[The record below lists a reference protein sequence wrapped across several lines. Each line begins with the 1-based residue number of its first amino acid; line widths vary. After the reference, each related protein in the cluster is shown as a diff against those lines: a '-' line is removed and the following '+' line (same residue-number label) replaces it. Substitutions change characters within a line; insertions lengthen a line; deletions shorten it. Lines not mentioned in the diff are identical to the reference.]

1 MGARNIA
8 DSFDMLIVAL
18 CADFD
23 RRDRA
28 LSGGNLERSVEM
40 EYRYYNYK
48 IYQAAA
54 EVVGAPE
61 ARMYINDIGARRGY
75 ASSSVEAI
83 SDTTY
88 KRRKSEVFGNI
99 ARTLHLK

>member
-61 ARMYINDIGARRGY
+61 ARMYINDIGAPRQALRQY
-75 ASSSVEAI
+75 PTQPIKDENPRCSAI
-83 SDTTY
+83 SPERFT
-88 KRRKSEVFGNI
+88 
-99 ARTLHLK
+99 

>member
-1 MGARNIA
+1 MGPRRVG

-28 LSGGNLERSVEM
+28 LSDGGLAKRVEM

-48 IYQAAA
+48 IYNAAK
-54 EVVGAPE
+54 EIVGSD
-61 ARMYINDIGARRGY
+61 ARTYINDIGCRRGY
-75 ASSSVEAI
+75 AHSSAEEV

-88 KRRKSEVFGNI
+88 KRRKSEGFGNI
-99 ARTLHLK
+99 ARALHLI